1 MRVILVKDVPAV
13 GLRGDVLEVA
23 DGHARNYLLPRKL
36 AVRATPAAEQRAEG
50 IRKVRREA
58 EERAVGEAEQMAQ
71 ALAGQVVVVAARAAD
86 EGRLYG
92 SIGIRDIAEAV
103 RKFTGVDVPHQHI
116 DLRSPIKSIGL
127 HEVRVR
133 PHPDVEFDFTLD
145 VIPA

>member
-50 IRKVRREA
+50 IRKVRREV
-58 EERAVGEAEQMAQ
+58 EERAVAEAEQMAQ

-103 RKFTGVDVPHQHI
+103 RKFTGVDVPHEHI

>member
-36 AVRATPAAEQRAEG
+36 AVPATPAAEQRAEG
-50 IRKVRREA
+50 IRRVRREV
-58 EERAVGEAEQMAQ
+58 EERAVAEAEQMAQ

>member
-36 AVRATPAAEQRAEG
+36 AVRSTPAAEQHAEG
-50 IRKVRREA
+50 IRRARLEA
-58 EERAVGEAEQMAQ
+58 EQRAVAEAEQMAQ

-103 RKFTGVDVPHQHI
+103 RKFTGVEVAHQHI

-145 VIPA
+145 VIPG

>member
-23 DGHARNYLLPRKL
+23 DGHARNYLLPQKL
-36 AVRATPAAEQRAEG
+36 AVRSTAAAEQRAEG
-50 IRKVRREA
+50 IRTARREA
-58 EERAVGEAEQMAQ
+58 EQRAMAEAEQMAQ

>member
-1 MRVILVKDVPAV
+1 MRVILTQDVPAV
-13 GLRGDVLEVA
+13 GRKGDVLEVA

-36 AVRATPAAEQRAEG
+36 AVRATPTAEQRAEG
-50 IRKVRREA
+50 IRQARREA
-58 EERAVGEAEQMAQ
+58 EQRAAEEAQEMAQ
-71 ALAGQVVVVAARAAD
+71 TLAGQVVVVAARAAD

-103 RKFTGVDVPHQHI
+103 RKFTGVEVPHQHI

>member
-58 EERAVGEAEQMAQ
+58 EERAVAEAEQMAQ

-103 RKFTGVDVPHQHI
+103 RKFTGVDVPHEHI

>member
-50 IRKVRREA
+50 IRRVRREA
-58 EERAVGEAEQMAQ
+58 EEQAVAEAEQMMQ

-103 RKFTGVDVPHQHI
+103 RKFTGVDVPHEHI

>member
-1 MRVILVKDVPAV
+1 MEVLLQKDVEKL
-13 GLRGDVLEVA
+13 GRLGDVVKVA
-23 DGHARNYLLPRKL
+23 DGYARNYLLPRRL

-50 IRKVRREA
+50 IRQTRREA
-58 EERAVGEAEQMAQ
+58 EQRAVEEAQQMAQ
-71 ALAGQVVVVAARAAD
+71 TLAGQVVVVAARAAD

-116 DLRSPIKSIGL
+116 DLRSPIKAIGL

-133 PHPDVEFDFTLD
+133 PHPDVEFGFTLD

>member
-58 EERAVGEAEQMAQ
+58 EERAVAEAEQMAQ

>member
-13 GLRGDVLEVA
+13 GLKGDVLEVA

-36 AVRATPAAEQRAEG
+36 AVRATPVAEQRAEG
-50 IRKVRREA
+50 IR
-58 EERAVGEAEQMAQ
+58 RARHEAEQRAVADAGQIAQ

-103 RKFTGVDVPHQHI
+103 RKFTGVDVAHEHI

>member
-13 GLRGDVLEVA
+13 GLKGDVLEVA

-36 AVRATPAAEQRAEG
+36 AVRSTPAAEQHAEG
-50 IRKVRREA
+50 IRRARLEA
-58 EERAVGEAEQMAQ
+58 EQRAVAEAEQMAQ

-103 RKFTGVDVPHQHI
+103 RKFTGVEVAHQHI

-145 VIPA
+145 VIPG

>member
-1 MRVILVKDVPAV
+1 MRVILVQDVPEI
-13 GLRGDVLEVA
+13 GHRGDVLEVA

-36 AVRATPAAEQRAEG
+36 AVRSTPAAEKRAEG
-50 IRKVRREA
+50 IRRARLEA
-58 EERAVGEAEQMAQ
+58 EQRALAEAEQMSQ
-71 ALAGQVVVVAARAAD
+71 ALAGQTVVVAARAAD

-92 SIGIRDIAEAV
+92 SIGARDVAEAV
-103 RKFTGVDVPHQHI
+103 RKFTGLDLPPAYI

-133 PHPDVEFDFTLD
+133 PHPEVEFDFTLD

>member
-1 MRVILVKDVPAV
+1 MRVILVQDVPAV
-13 GLRGDVLEVA
+13 GLKGDVLEVA

-36 AVRATPAAEQRAEG
+36 AVRATAAAEQRAER
-50 IRKVRREA
+50 IRAARREA
-58 EERAVGEAEQMAQ
+58 EERAVAEAEQMAQ

>member
-1 MRVILVKDVPAV
+1 MRVILVQDVPAV
-13 GLRGDVLEVA
+13 GLKGDVLEVA
-23 DGHARNYLLPRKL
+23 DGHARNYLLPQKL

-50 IRKVRREA
+50 IRAARREA
-58 EERAVGEAEQMAQ
+58 EERAVAEAEQMAQ

-103 RKFTGVDVPHQHI
+103 HKFTGVDVPHEHI

>member
-23 DGHARNYLLPRKL
+23 DGHARNYLLPQKL
-36 AVRATPAAEQRAEG
+36 AVRATGAAEQRAEG
-50 IRKVRREA
+50 IRKARREA
-58 EERAVGEAEQMAQ
+58 EERAVAEAEQMAQ
-71 ALAGQVVVVAARAAD
+71 ALTGQVVVVAARAAD

-103 RKFTGVDVPHQHI
+103 RKFTGVEVAHEYI
-116 DLRSPIKSIGL
+116 DLRSPIKAIGL